1 MSCIRSGYNY
11 LAITFN
17 VHVLCFYWSLLMI
30 LFSFRSDNLSLLEPK
45 WIFEGHQLGVISVAT
60 DTLGKGTVAFTDRI

>member
-1 MSCIRSGYNY
+1 M
-11 LAITFN
+11 
-17 VHVLCFYWSLLMI
+17 FYWSLLMI
-30 LFSFRSDNLSLLEPK
+30 LFSFRSDSLSLLEPK